1 MAQLMATLNGHV
13 NLLAEHGSA
22 DAKMLEV
29 LDKFVGGLS
38 AMFGSIFT
46 EQSSK
51 TSINC
56 AICDMKI
63 QNGVLTP
70 QLAVLDTEYSTVF
83 AGGQVDLK
91 NERLDIKVSPEAKGV
106 TLSVA
111 VPVRLYGRLSK
122 PDIEIEK
129 TGALIKTGQLWAT
142 VAYPPAAL
150 VKFSDLGGGKQ
161 NPCVSMVT
169 EKGGIPFVEDVGKVV
184 KGTVKGTGKAVKGTV
199 EGTDKLLKGVG
210 GVLKD
215 SGSGLGKLFKS
226 EKDDADS
233 TKATDND
240 VEEEDDFDDY

>member
-1 MAQLMATLNGHV
+1 MEN
-13 NLLAEHGSA
+13 GSA
-22 DAKMLEV
+22 DAKALDML
-29 LDKFVGGLS
+29 VGGLS
-38 AMFGSIFT
+38 AMFGTIFT
-46 EQSSK
+46 DQSSK
-51 TSINC
+51 TRINC
-56 AICDMKI
+56 AICDLTLNDGM
-63 QNGVLTP
+63 LTP

-83 AGGQVDLK
+83 AEGQVDLK
-91 NERLDIKVSPEAKGV
+91 NEQLDIKVSPEAKGV

-111 VPVRLYGRLSK
+111 VPVRLHGKLSE
-122 PDIEIEK
+122 PGIEVEK

-184 KGTVKGTGKAVKGTV
+184 KGTVKGTV
-199 EGTDKLLKGVG
+199 EGTDKVLKGVG

-233 TKATDND
+233 TTATEND
-240 VEEEDDFDDY
+240 DEEEDDFDDY